1 MVKRKNA
8 AAPSPPPAAQE
19 KTGVEAS
26 TSESTPTAAA
36 SNLQEKE
43 STFISYMILT
53 AIHLNFLAFTHNA
66 LQSSLAPIYG
76 GIPSH
81 QSAFPPL
88 FLSFFLCHLAGLW
101 LRSPK
106 QNGRITITRNENRSL
121 VVKTAG
127 SFMAV
132 WAILAPLFLNGLA
145 NFAQYLGPY
154 VGPTL
159 ERLIIEGPLIAAG
172 GIVSQLYAHYDYYQN
187 PEFKKLQMYFY
198 AAFEPFFM
206 TTVVV
211 GYQDRV
217 FSYFPGMVQIN
228 QVHIWRAA
236 AIIPYLIVPLAHRFL
251 SSSQQPASSPK
262 LKRANRHLL
271 VLPWAILALTFT
283 HPIYSN
289 SHHPADYP
297 YRAHS
302 RNLRILHREKSVTGW
317 ISVGESPVPGTSG
330 EGKEAR
336 YLRADHSLLG
346 GLWVGVERARLGY
359 YAAADEETR
368 EEIDEKA
375 VLTAE
380 SIYTTFLLQEA
391 VRLVER
397 SSKEGRE
404 RGLVIWWICL
414 MACGGLGTGISARSL
429 QALGV
434 NTTIVELDP
443 SLLWRRRA
451 GGWCLYSGCQEY
463 LEGLTKYR
471 RWKERKFDYII
482 HDVFTGGM
490 VPAKLFTMEFFKL
503 VKEVLAVHGV
513 IAVNFAGEIKA
524 EPSQIV
530 LQTLLRSFRGNCR
543 AFEDGFQAHD
553 EKQDSDEFKN
563 MVVFCINTP
572 IEYGRRVLTSFKQ
585 NEMDLN
591 SMIDWKKPMMSTDK
605 LASKL
610 DKVQSKGA
618 YKHWPIMRGVFPD
631 EIWRWY

>member
-1 MVKRKNA
+1 
-8 AAPSPPPAAQE
+8 
-19 KTGVEAS
+19 
-26 TSESTPTAAA
+26 
-36 SNLQEKE
+36 
-43 STFISYMILT
+43 
-53 AIHLNFLAFTHNA
+53 
-66 LQSSLAPIYG
+66 
-76 GIPSH
+76 
-81 QSAFPPL
+81 
-88 FLSFFLCHLAGLW
+88 
-101 LRSPK
+101 
-106 QNGRITITRNENRSL
+106 
-121 VVKTAG
+121 
-127 SFMAV
+127 
-132 WAILAPLFLNGLA
+132 
-145 NFAQYLGPY
+145 
-154 VGPTL
+154 
-159 ERLIIEGPLIAAG
+159 
-172 GIVSQLYAHYDYYQN
+172 
-187 PEFKKLQMYFY
+187 
-198 AAFEPFFM
+198 
-206 TTVVV
+206 
-211 GYQDRV
+211 
-217 FSYFPGMVQIN
+217 
-228 QVHIWRAA
+228 
-236 AIIPYLIVPLAHRFL
+236 
-251 SSSQQPASSPK
+251 
-262 LKRANRHLL
+262 
-271 VLPWAILALTFT
+271 
-283 HPIYSN
+283 
-289 SHHPADYP
+289 
-297 YRAHS
+297 
-302 RNLRILHREKSVTGW
+302 
-317 ISVGESPVPGTSG
+317 
-330 EGKEAR
+330 
-336 YLRADHSLLG
+336 LRADHSLLG
-346 GLWVGVERARLGY
+346 GLW
-359 YAAADEETR
+359 
-368 EEIDEKA
+368 IDEKA

-404 RGLVIWWICL
+404 RGLVI
-414 MACGGLGTGISARSL
+414 GLGTGISARSL

-443 SLLWRRRA
+443 VVYNLARKYFGVEEPE
-451 GGWCLYSGCQEY
+451 GGVYIQDAREY

-553 EKQDSDEFKN
+553 EKQDTDEFKN

-572 IEYGRRVLTSFKQ
+572 IEYGSAPTLTFRDPTPEDFLTTVSPQFRRRVLTSFKQ

-618 YKHWPIMRGVFPD
+618 YKHWPVMRGVFPD